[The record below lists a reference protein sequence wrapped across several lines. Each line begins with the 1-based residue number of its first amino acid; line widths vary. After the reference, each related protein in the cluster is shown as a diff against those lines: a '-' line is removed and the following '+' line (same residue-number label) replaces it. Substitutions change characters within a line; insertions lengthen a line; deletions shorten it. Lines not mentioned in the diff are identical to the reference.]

1 MDTLRNEDIDS
12 GDWAGG
18 NLISDIDTFNGHSG
32 VPMQLHH
39 KVDKIVNSVA
49 VIAPRSLVQWTVW
62 LYYILMCP
70 QIKLLHKLE
79 ARRKPRWPLLD
90 GVRQSPRSRHSSL
103 FQKSQDSPERVC
115 PFRFVQ

>member
-49 VIAPRSLVQWTVW
+49 VIAPRSPVQWTVW
-62 LYYILMCP
+62 VYYILMCP

-79 ARRKPRWPLLD
+79 ARRKLRLPLLASD
-90 GVRQSPRSRHSSL
+90 NPHDHDTHHP

-115 PFRFVQ
+115 PFRLIQ